1 MREMWPFGLV
11 WVLLWIGSGAMVA
24 WAGAYAVI
32 AILRGITGVDEYW
45 QPPVGVAI
53 RADPA
58 ADAQLE
64 RRGDGHVAGTRDR
77 RSGPMTSSR
86 RAAENERALTHS
98 SE

>member
-11 WVLLWIGSGAMVA
+11 RVLLWIDSGAMVA
-24 WAGAYAVI
+24 WAGAYAII

-64 RRGDGHVAGTRDR
+64 RSCSTIARWPRESNSMPTVD
-77 RSGPMTSSR
+77 PSS
-86 RAAENERALTHS
+86 A
-98 SE
+98 